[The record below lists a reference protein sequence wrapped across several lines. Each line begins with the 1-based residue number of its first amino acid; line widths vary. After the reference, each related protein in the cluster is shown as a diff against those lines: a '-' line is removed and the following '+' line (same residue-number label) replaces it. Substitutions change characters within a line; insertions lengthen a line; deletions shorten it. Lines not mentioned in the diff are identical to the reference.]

1 MLLPLNRPPVE
12 VGTGHIRLRSATP
25 VRSNVLQM
33 NTPRVYPSR
42 GRSREQAAAHIGI
55 GVTKFDEMV
64 VDGRMPQPRVIDGR
78 VVWCVY
84 ELDDYFDRLPR
95 RSQNACTQSIHNP
108 WADQRAA

>member
-1 MLLPLNRPPVE
+1 M
-12 VGTGHIRLRSATP
+12 GTGHTRLRSATP

-42 GRSREQAAAHIGI
+42 GCSREQAAAHIGV

-64 VDGRMPQPRVIDGR
+64 ADGRMPQPRVIDGR

-95 RSQNACTQSIHNP
+95 RGDQTQTSP
-108 WADQRAA
+108 ETKSWAERIAA

>member
-1 MLLPLNRPPVE
+1 

-42 GRSREQAAAHIGI
+42 GRSREQAAAHIGV
-55 GVTKFDEMV
+55 GETKFDQMV
-64 VDGRMPQPRVIDGR
+64 ADGRMPQPFAIDGR

-84 ELDDYFDRLPR
+84 ELDDHFDRLPR
-95 RSQNACTQSIHNP
+95 RHQNAGTQSIHNT